1 MIDFPRMKCFKKMIP
16 MLFALSL
23 VAGLSSCGSK
33 KEIGEYPGTSKD
45 VGITDIVVSDFQI
58 GDSWT
63 AKKLSRNLLLQEN
76 NFNLSRAAESTLQIR
91 TPWAQGTG
99 VYLGEHN
106 GRHLVG
112 TNAHVLDN
120 IYSCQTQKLAIVAKF
135 TLGNA
140 VFTCESLIATWADV
154 DFAIF
159 VLTVDSEAQSDY
171 LETVNPLKFNFD
183 IPYSKNRPLYS
194 IGHGNANNPDSV
206 MTIKYDEDCRI
217 YSATNEIRRLKN
229 PHNPDALKI
238 PSFAIGCDISP
249 GDSGSSVIDSETGDL
264 IGVVWSTQ
272 RPKPAIVRTRGY
284 MNQLRTDEDD
294 SIWQSLAYAIPAVE
308 IKATMIRWYNRTK
321 RSTAMRER
329 RQAVKELLNL
339 GF

>member
-1 MIDFPRMKCFKKMIP
+1 MVDFSRMKYFKKLIP
-16 MLFALSL
+16 VVFTLSL
-23 VAGLSSCGSK
+23 VTVIASCGSK
-33 KEIGEYPGTSKD
+33 KEIGEYPETTRD
-45 VGITDIVVSDFQI
+45 EAVEETVVSDFQI

-63 AKKLSRNLLLQEN
+63 AKRISRELLLQEN

-99 VYLGEHN
+99 IYLGKHN

-140 VFTCESLIATWADV
+140 VFTCDSLIAAWSDV

-159 VLTVDSEAQSDY
+159 VLAVDSEAQSDY
-171 LETVNPLKFNFD
+171 LDAINPLKFNFD
-183 IPYSKNRPLYS
+183 IPYSKNRILYS
-194 IGHGNANNPDSV
+194 IGHGDANNPDAV
-206 MTIKYDEDCRI
+206 MTVKFDEDCRI
-217 YSATNEIRRLKN
+217 YSATNEVRRLKN
-229 PHNPDALKI
+229 PNNPDALKI
-238 PSFAIGCDISP
+238 PSIAIGCDISP
-249 GDSGSSVIDSETGDL
+249 GDSGSSIIDTGTGDL

-272 RPKPAIVRTRGY
+272 RPKPALMRTRGY
-284 MNQLRTDEDD
+284 MNQLRGEDNT
-294 SIWQSLAYAIPAVE
+294 SIWESLAYAIPARE
-308 IKATMIRWYNRTK
+308 IKASMIRWYNRTE
-321 RSTAMRER
+321 RSRAMRER
-329 RQAVKELLNL
+329 RKAVKELLDL